1 MKYRELAQAEKDEL
15 VGTKCFLN
23 DEPAQ
28 IYGRLLDFPIVAQI
42 NSPLEVEYAW
52 KSVQRIIDGDGK
64 FVA

>member
-1 MKYRELAQAEKDEL
+1 MKYKELTQVEKDEL

-23 DEPAQ
+23 GKPAQ

-42 NSPLEVEYAW
+42 NNLLEVEYTW
-52 KSVQRIIDGDGK
+52 KTVQRIINDDGK